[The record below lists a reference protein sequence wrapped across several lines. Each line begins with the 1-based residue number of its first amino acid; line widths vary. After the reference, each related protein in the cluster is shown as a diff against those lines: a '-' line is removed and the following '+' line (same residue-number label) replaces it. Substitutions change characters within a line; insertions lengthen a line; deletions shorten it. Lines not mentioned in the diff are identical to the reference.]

1 LHPITALGKLVVN
14 FIRSRPFILEAFL
27 LDVTVN
33 SIELTHE
40 IIELFLLLPE
50 CVVVS
55 KDARLAL
62 ALILLLL
69 DERLI
74 VPLSLS
80 LWFHG
85 GIVTKQALS
94 SASSV
99 LDRVGPGRAV
109 ARIILEQVEHGCW
122 LVTDDDHQ
130 S

>member
-1 LHPITALGKLVVN
+1 MHPIIALGKLVVN
-14 FIRSRPFILEAFL
+14 FICSRPFILEAFL

-55 KDARLAL
+55 EDACLAL

-69 DERLI
+69 VRDSLS
-74 VPLSLS
+74 PLSLS

-85 GIVTKQALS
+85 GVVTKKALS

-99 LDRVGPGRAV
+99 LDRVGPG
-109 ARIILEQVEHGCW
+109 
-122 LVTDDDHQ
+122 
-130 S
+130 